1 MGRLTPLL
9 LPLMMSAHVY
19 AHSIPQ
25 TQQDAIREHHTKLI
39 MGSGQNVTVLQPD
52 VLLYRSIF
60 ERKNMLEERQLIEP
74 DQVPWAQVFKK
85 SDMSFG
91 HILSLAA
98 LASGYEAHFDG
109 NIDPTQIVKLNTQA
123 NSLVDLAEYLSRVT
137 GTQVSVY
144 PESRVIVASARTTP

>member
-1 MGRLTPLL
+1 MGRLILL
-9 LPLMMSAHVY
+9 AISMIVSADLF
-19 AHSIPQ
+19 AQSIPQ
-25 TQQDAIREHHTKLI
+25 TQQDAIREYHTKLI
-39 MGSGQNVTVLQPD
+39 MGSGHNITVLQPD

-60 ERKNMLEERQLIEP
+60 ERKNQLDERQLIDP
-74 DQVPWAQVFKK
+74 DPVPWAQVFKK
-85 SDMSFG
+85 TDLSFG
-91 HILSLAA
+91 NILSLAA

-109 NIDPTQIVKLNTQA
+109 NIDPTQIVSLNTQA

>member
-1 MGRLTPLL
+1 MGRLILL
-9 LPLMMSAHVY
+9 ALPVLMSADLH
-19 AHSIPQ
+19 AQSIPQ

-39 MGSGQNVTVLQPD
+39 MGSGQNLTVLQPD
-52 VLLYRSIF
+52 VALYRSIF
-60 ERKNMLEERQLIEP
+60 ERKNIVDERQLIEP
-74 DQVPWAQVFKK
+74 DPVPWAQVFKK
-85 SDMSFG
+85 ADQSFG
-91 HILSLAA
+91 NILSLAA

-109 NIDPTQIVKLNTQA
+109 NIDPTQIVQLNTQA